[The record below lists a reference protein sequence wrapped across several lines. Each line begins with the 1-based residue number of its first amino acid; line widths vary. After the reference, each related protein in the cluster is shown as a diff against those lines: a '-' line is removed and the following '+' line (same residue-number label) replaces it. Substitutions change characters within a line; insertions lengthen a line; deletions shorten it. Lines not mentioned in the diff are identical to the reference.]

1 MKEFILDTRNP
12 LHSKAYLIAA
22 SFYLSGWPQ
31 EWDAETLAIALVDED
46 CENQKQVRLWKPM
59 KENAANE
66 DTDPYLFTDQQICS
80 LAEELITFLEE
91 NK

>member
-12 LHSKAYLIAA
+12 LHSKAYLKAA

-31 EWDAETLAIALVDED
+31 EWNAETLAMALVDED
-46 CENQKQVRLWKPM
+46 CENQKRIILWNPIKAM
-59 KENAANE
+59 AADN
-66 DTDPYLFTDQQICS
+66 DTDAYLYSDQMICD
-80 LAEELITFLEE
+80 LAEDFVSFFEE